1 MTSSVG
7 RITQRMQTSNSQSA
21 LQAGLGRMAKVQEQL
36 STGKILN
43 RPSDSPTDTTAAMR
57 LRDAMAA
64 TTQYARNASDGLGWL
79 TQADTTLASV
89 TTGVQRAYT
98 LAVQGAN
105 SGAMGPA
112 ALDSL
117 AQEIDGIR
125 SNLVAQANTTYLD
138 RPIFGGVTSG
148 STAYDNAGNFVG
160 TSGAVNR
167 RIADG
172 VTVRVDVDG
181 TTVFGDG
188 ASSVFQE
195 LSDLST
201 ALRAGDNAGVATGIA
216 QLRTRIDTI
225 TAARTKA
232 GVVNQ
237 QVAAASDAAAT
248 AQLHMTENL
257 STLEDTDL
265 AKATISLQ
273 MQQVAYQAS
282 LAATSKTIQPSLL
295 DFLH

>member
-1 MTSSVG
+1 MTSVG
-7 RITQRMQTSNSQSA
+7 RITQRMLTNNSSHA
-21 LQAGLGRMAKVQEQL
+21 LQDGLSRMTKVQEQL

-64 TTQYARNASDGLGWL
+64 STQYARNATDGLGWL
-79 TQADTTLASV
+79 SQADTTLAAV
-89 TTGVQRAYT
+89 TSDVQRAYT
-98 LAVQGAN
+98 LSVQGSN
-105 SGAMGPA
+105 SGAMGAA

-125 SNLVAQANTTYLD
+125 SNLLAQSNATYLD
-138 RPIFGGVTSG
+138 RPVFGGVTSG
-148 STAYDNAGNFVG
+148 SSAYDANGVFVG
-160 TSGAVNR
+160 TPGAVTR

-172 VTVRVDVDG
+172 VTARVDVDG
-181 TTVFGDG
+181 RTVFGDG
-188 ASSVFQE
+188 PASVFQE
-195 LSDLST
+195 LADLST
-201 ALRAGDNAGVATGIA
+201 ALRAGDNTGISTGME

-232 GVVNQ
+232 GVIYQ
-237 QVAAASDAAAT
+237 QVDHANDAAAT
-248 AQLHMTENL
+248 VQLRLTDNL

-265 AKATISLQ
+265 AKATIGLQ

-295 DFLH
+295 DFLR

>member
-1 MTSSVG
+1 
-7 RITQRMQTSNSQSA
+7 
-21 LQAGLGRMAKVQEQL
+21 
-36 STGKILN
+36 
-43 RPSDSPTDTTAAMR
+43 
-57 LRDAMAA
+57 MAA
-64 TTQYARNASDGLGWL
+64 STQYSRNASDGLGWL
-79 TQADTTLASV
+79 SQADTTLASV

-105 SGAMGPA
+105 NGAMGPA

-117 AQEIDGIR
+117 AQEVDGIR
-125 SNLVAQANTTYLD
+125 SNLLAQANTTYLD

-148 STAYDNAGNFVG
+148 STAYDTNGTFVG
-160 TSGAVNR
+160 TPGAVNR

-188 ASSVFQE
+188 PTSVFQE

-201 ALRAGDNAGVATGIA
+201 ALRAGDNTGIATGIA
-216 QLRTRIDTI
+216 QLRSRIDAI

-237 QVAAASDAAAT
+237 QVSAAGDAAAT
-248 AQLHMTENL
+248 AQLHMTDNL

-295 DFLH
+295 DFLR